1 MDNPLNET
9 LLGSDTESFKYSDM
23 GKHLGNMDKYLVVDD
38 NRSERL
44 ESIDEVCGNFGM
56 NDNKNNSGLRSS
68 IMWLCPCIL
77 EYINV

>member
-9 LLGSDTESFKYSDM
+9 LLGSDTVSFQYSDM
-23 GKHLGNMDKYLVVDD
+23 GKHLGNMDKYLVDD
-38 NRSERL
+38 NRGERL
-44 ESIDEVCGNFGM
+44 ESIDEVCDNVGVNH
-56 NDNKNNSGLRSS
+56 NKNNSGLRSG

>member
-9 LLGSDTESFKYSDM
+9 LLGSDTVSFKYSDM
-23 GKHLGNMDKYLVVDD
+23 GKHLGNMDKYLVDD

-44 ESIDEVCGNFGM
+44 ESIDEVCGDVGM